1 MSCHHRYT
9 QEQEQFL
16 REQIGVCDSY
26 ADLTQRFNARFGTA
40 LRQHSVQDKCTKQMK
55 IHRGRNSGQF
65 EKHGQPRALPIGT
78 VRRSQTGTYI
88 NVREVPVDAHIS
100 GYARPYWI
108 PLQEKVWID
117 AHGSVPTGHMIC
129 FLDGNTQN
137 FAPDNLYPITR
148 AASVRMAQNKWWS
161 SDPRITKSGIMCCNL
176 MIALR
181 RKRECG

>member
-88 NVREVPVDAHIS
+88 KVREVPVDSHIS

-108 PLQEKVWID
+108 PLQEKVWTD
-117 AHGSVPTGHMIC
+117 AHGSVPAGHMIF
-129 FLDGNTQN
+129 FLDGNTAH
-137 FAPDNLYPITR
+137 FALENLYPITR
-148 AASVRMAQNKWWS
+148 AASVRMAQNKWWT
-161 SDPRITKSGIMCCNL
+161 SDPRITKTGIMYCNL

-181 RKRECG
+181 SKRNG